1 MAMTSPLPRPAVLPA
16 PDLPWLAE
24 RLGEARAIVAAA
36 SDHRDSLVRLACDL
50 LITHGATA
58 REREDARILRLV
70 IDARRPLRHGDHQ
83 RPDRYDDPEGRR

>member
-1 MAMTSPLPRPAVLPA
+1 MTSPLPRPAGHPA

-24 RLGEARAIVAAA
+24 RLAEARAIVAAA
-36 SDHRDSLVRLACDL
+36 ADHRDSLVRLACDL

-58 REREDARILRLV
+58 QKREDARILRLV

-83 RPDRYDDPEGRR
+83 RPHRNDDQEGRR